1 MRHPRRLAALAA
13 TLGLA
18 GAACAQAE
26 GEGPGPA
33 PLWELGL
40 FGIGASQPAYP
51 GSAQRVRSG
60 RVLPYVVY
68 RGERVRAERGSV
80 GVRVE
85 KTDTLELDVGLS
97 GSFGSSASE
106 DDARRGMPEIGT
118 LVEFGPRLRWRLGE
132 AASGRWT
139 LQLPLRGVFD
149 ASNGLRYQGLAFEP
163 ELGWGRR
170 STNGWF
176 YGVGVSAVF
185 GNRPLADTFYGVA
198 PEFALPERPTYRTKA
213 GLINTRLGFNVARR
227 LGTDWRV
234 FGFARWDSVAG
245 AANEDSPLVDRR
257 HGSTVGLG
265 VIWTG
270 WRSDAR
276 GQP

>member
-1 MRHPRRLAALAA
+1 MQRPARLLPTLALSCAAA
-13 TLGLA
+13 TAL
-18 GAACAQAE
+18 AQAE

-51 GSAQRVRSG
+51 GSAQRVNSA

-68 RGERVRAERGSV
+68 RGDVLRAERGSV

-85 KTDTLELDVGLS
+85 KTDTLELDVGVS

-132 AASGRWT
+132 AAGGRWA

-149 ASNGLRYQGLAFEP
+149 TSDRLKMRGVAFEP
-163 ELGWGRR
+163 ELGWARR
-170 STNGWF
+170 SSDGWF
-176 YGVGVSAVF
+176 YGVGLSAVF
-185 GNRPLADTFYGVA
+185 GNRRLADTFYGVA
-198 PEFALPERPTYRTKA
+198 PEYALADRPAYTAKA
-213 GLINTRLGFNVARR
+213 GLINTRLGFNLARR

-257 HGSTVGLG
+257 HGTTVGLG
-265 VIWTG
+265 VVWTG
-270 WRSDAR
+270 WRSDTR

>member
-1 MRHPRRLAALAA
+1 MRHLRLLAAALLGAA
-13 TLGLA
+13 TH
-18 GAACAQAE
+18 GALAQADAE
-26 GEGPGPA
+26 APGPA
-33 PLWELGL
+33 PLWELGA

-51 GSAQRVRSG
+51 GSAQRVNSA
-60 RVLPYVVY
+60 RVLPVIVY
-68 RGERVRAERGSV
+68 RGDVVRAERGSV

-85 KTDTLELDVGLS
+85 KTDTLELDVSLS

-106 DDARRGMPEIGT
+106 DDSRRGMPKIGT
-118 LVEFGPRLRWRLGE
+118 LIEFGPRLRWRLGE
-132 AASGRWT
+132 GGGGLWA

-149 ASNGLRYQGLAFEP
+149 TSDRLRYRGVAFEP
-163 ELGWGRR
+163 EIGWRRR
-170 STNGWF
+170 SSDGWF
-176 YGVGVSAVF
+176 YGVGLSAVF
-185 GNRPLADTFYGVA
+185 GNRELTDTFYGVA
-198 PEFALPERPTYRTKA
+198 PEYALADRPAYTAKS

-270 WRSDAR
+270 WRSEAR